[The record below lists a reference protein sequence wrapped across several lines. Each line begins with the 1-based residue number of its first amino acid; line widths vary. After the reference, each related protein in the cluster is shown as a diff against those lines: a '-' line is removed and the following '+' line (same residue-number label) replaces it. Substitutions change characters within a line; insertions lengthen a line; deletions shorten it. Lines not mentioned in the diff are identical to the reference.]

1 MSDQL
6 VQLEVRI
13 LLLKHSRQ
21 KVLRALGQLGDQ
33 TPDQIEQQIQAME
46 QKRRSRRTK
55 PTVVELA
62 AKEAKGREEI
72 EEPLRTL
79 AVAFENKTFMP
90 QLRDIQRFLD
100 QAAPTGKLRS
110 RKAAAPALFRAL
122 ANLPKEELDQLATT
136 DDAPGESDYQLLAQA
151 IMGTSERE
159 GEKTQKSSGPQSS
172 PSGE

>member
-6 VQLEVRI
+6 MQLEVRL
-13 LLLKHSRQ
+13 LLLKHGRQ
-21 KVLRALGQLGDQ
+21 KVLRALGQLSDQ
-33 TPDQIEQQIQAME
+33 SPDQIEQQIQAME
-46 QKRRSRRTK
+46 EKRRSRRTK
-55 PTVVELA
+55 PTVAEMA

-100 QAAPTGKLRS
+100 QVAPTVKLRS

-122 ANLPKEELDQLATT
+122 AKLPKEELDRLAAA
-136 DDAPGESDYQLLAQA
+136 DDAPGESDYALLARA
-151 IMGTSERE
+151 IMGTA
-159 GEKTQKSSGPQSS
+159 
-172 PSGE
+172 PS